1 MRIKI
6 LSILL
11 TIFFIS
17 CNKIQLVKSDIKYN
31 DLPNQIKENIF
42 NDQFVDLNNPNKYKV
57 EYRKTFL
64 PWINET
70 RIIRLTDNKSYEI
83 DFDKE
88 YCSST
93 LIILDDF
100 LFTTNNYNIYEQDII
115 KYAFSKYL
123 IKKDQHTQFL
133 L

>member
-57 EYRKTFL
+57 EYKKTFL
-64 PWINET
+64 PWIKET

-100 LFTTNNYNIYEQDII
+100 LFTTNNYNIYQQDSI
-115 KYAFSKYL
+115 KY
-123 IKKDQHTQFL
+123 T
-133 L
+133 

>member
-1 MRIKI
+1 MRTKI

-17 CNKIQLVKSDIKYN
+17 CNKIQLVKSDIKFA
-31 DLPNQIKENIF
+31 DLPNQVKQNIF
-42 NDQFVDLNNPNKYKV
+42 KDQFVDLNNPNKYKV

-70 RIIRLTDNKSYEI
+70 RIIGITDNKSYKI
-83 DFDKE
+83 DFNKE

-93 LIILDDF
+93 LIVLDDF
-100 LFTTNNYNIYEQDII
+100 LFTINNYNIYEQDII